1 MQAAIDIGTNTVRL
15 LLGTVVEGHICSPQ
29 YRQTITRLGGGMT
42 KQEGLTPEAMER
54 TLFAL
59 QQFSQ
64 IIHPF
69 SPETLRVVGTEALRR
84 ATNAAEFVGRVRQ
97 ATGFEIDIISGA
109 EEARL
114 TTCGVLSVLR
124 PLPTRSLVVDIG
136 GGSTEFILL
145 EGQQLQF
152 EKSFP
157 LGVVALAED
166 TDPARR
172 QRNIASHIK
181 ALLHDL
187 FLLRQGAC
195 LPRLELIGTAG
206 TMTTLA
212 ALALGMRVYD
222 RNQVNNFILQQS
234 WLQQTLR
241 ELTQLTPQQREQL
254 PGIEPGRGDLI
265 LPGLAIVL
273 ALLQAFAADRILVS
287 DAGLLEGL
295 LLTGNIR
302 S

>member
-1 MQAAIDIGTNTVRL
+1 MRAAIDIGTNTVRL
-15 LLGTVVEGHICSPQ
+15 LLGAVVDGRICSPQ
-29 YRQTITRLGGGMT
+29 YRQIITRLGGGLT
-42 KQEGLTPEAMER
+42 KKEGLTPEAMER

-59 QQFSQ
+59 KQFSE
-64 IIHPF
+64 IIHLAPPAQ
-69 SPETLRVVGTEALRR
+69 SRVVGTEALRR
-84 ATNAAEFVGRVRQ
+84 AVNADEFVRKVRKE
-97 ATGFEIDIISGA
+97 TGLTVEIISGQ

-114 TTCGVLSVLR
+114 TASGVLSILN
-124 PLPTRSLVVDIG
+124 PLPPRSLLFDIG

-145 EGQQLQF
+145 EGQQVQF
-152 EKSFP
+152 EKSYP
-157 LGVVALAED
+157 LGVVALAEE
-166 TDPARR
+166 TDSNRV
-172 QRNIASHIK
+172 QSNIATLIQALFNDLSLRHSH
-181 ALLHDL
+181 
-187 FLLRQGAC
+187 C

-222 RNQVNNFILQQS
+222 RSQVNNCILQQS
-234 WLQQTLR
+234 WLQQTHR
-241 ELTQLTPQQREQL
+241 QLTQLTPQQREQL

-273 ALLQAFAADRILVS
+273 ALLQTFAAQRIVVS

-295 LLTGNIR
+295 LLADLDR